1 MTITPSLPPINWSSS
16 SSSSSHIDY
25 AVSVAVVAVVVV
37 VVVVVILVMNI
48 CRAPLP
54 EMSFTMAAHNDR
66 Y

>member
-16 SSSSSHIDY
+16 SSSQIDY

-37 VVVVVILVMNI
+37 VVVVILVMNI
-48 CRAPLP
+48 CRATLP